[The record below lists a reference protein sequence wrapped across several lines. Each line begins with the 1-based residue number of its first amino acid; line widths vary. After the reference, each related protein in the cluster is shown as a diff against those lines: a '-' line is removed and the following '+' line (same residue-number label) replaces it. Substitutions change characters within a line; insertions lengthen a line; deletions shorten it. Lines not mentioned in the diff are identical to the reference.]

1 MTGWWV
7 HDVFNGMGGGGAGAA
22 AVLGW
27 VFWVLASITLHE
39 LGHGWAAIW
48 QGDRTPIETGHM
60 SASPLV
66 HMGGMS
72 LIVFAFIGIAWGL
85 MPVNPSRFRH
95 HRWGRVMV
103 AAAGPA
109 MNLLLFLVIAT
120 LLGVLIGTGAIHLE
134 EVGFGKNV
142 AYFLVNGAMLNL
154 LLLAFNLLPV
164 PPLDGWRI
172 LEGVSFKARMLTNH
186 PNAPIAGLFFLMAI
200 FLTGAFDWFVVA
212 ANYAAMNW
220 AAMVAGMFAG

>member
-1 MTGWWV
+1 
-7 HDVFNGMGGGGAGAA
+7 
-22 AVLGW
+22 
-27 VFWVLASITLHE
+27 
-39 LGHGWAAIW
+39 
-48 QGDRTPIETGHM
+48 
-60 SASPLV
+60 
-66 HMGGMS
+66 
-72 LIVFAFIGIAWGL
+72 
-85 MPVNPSRFRH
+85 
-95 HRWGRVMV
+95 MV